1 MGKTVIQTESADQTK
16 KIGSMYAKKIK
27 NGGLL
32 LLYGN
37 LGSGKTTF
45 AQGFA
50 QELGI
55 TRHISSPTFLLLR
68 SYEIPQN
75 TEGKFYHFDL
85 YRLEN
90 GQGIDDLGFKEILQ
104 NSRNI
109 VVVEWADKLTTSE
122 LLKSTKL
129 YFDYVGDDQRTIVEK

>member
-1 MGKTVIQTESADQTK
+1 MGKTVIQSGSAEQTK
-16 KIGSMYAKKIK
+16 KIGRDYAKKIK

-32 LLYGN
+32 LLYGD

-45 AQGFA
+45 TQGFA

-55 TRHISSPTFLLLR
+55 TRHINSPTFLLLR

-75 TEGKFYHFDL
+75 ADGKFFHLDL

-90 GQGIDDLGFKEILQ
+90 SDGIDDLGFEEILQ
-104 NSRNI
+104 NSKNI
-109 VVVEWADKLTTSE
+109 IVVEWADRLDGKKS
-122 LLKSTKL
+122 LKGTRL
-129 YFDYVGDDQRTIVEK
+129 YFEYLGNEKRMIVEK